1 MIPWLDNLNPEFPPV
16 EHALKEPD
24 GLLCAGGN
32 LSVDTLASAYR
43 QGIFPWFSDD
53 QPILWWSPDPRMMLT
68 PETLRISK
76 SMRKLLRQQR
86 NGERFRLTANQSF
99 AEVIQACA
107 EIRQKHEGTWITED
121 MQSAYIDLYRAG
133 YAHSIEVWS
142 DDSLVGGL
150 YGVAMGRVFF
160 GESMFS
166 RESNTSKLALILLLQ
181 TALFDVVDCQ
191 VHTHHLESLGAQLVS
206 RKSFIER
213 IQPLTSTSAGALTT
227 DSLCSKI
234 P

>member
-43 QGIFPWFSDD
+43 QGIFPWFSDG
-53 QPILWWSPDPRMMLT
+53 QPILWWSPDPRMILT
-68 PETLRISK
+68 PETLRVSK

-86 NGERFRLTANQSF
+86 NGKQFQLTANHAF
-99 AEVIQACA
+99 TKVIQACA
-107 EIRQKHEGTWITED
+107 EIREEHEGTWITDD
-121 MQSAYIDLYRAG
+121 MQTAYMDFHKAG
-133 YAHSIEVWS
+133 YAHSIEVWL

-150 YGVAMGRVFF
+150 YGIAMGRVFF

-166 RESNTSKLALILLLQ
+166 RESNTSKLALISLLQ
-181 TALFDVVDCQ
+181 TELFDVVDCQ
-191 VHTHHLESLGAQLVS
+191 VHTPHLESLGAHLIP
-206 RKSFIER
+206 RNAFIER
-213 IQPLTSTSAGALTT
+213 IQPLICVSTSALTT
-227 DSLCSKI
+227 DVLCSK
-234 P
+234 PL